1 VAAGRQQPL
10 LLKNPEVDTLLDQ
23 ARAITDP
30 ARRASTYKRAM
41 DTIVKD
47 APWLFLH
54 SESQIT
60 GVRREVEG
68 LVVHPT
74 ERILANTARLNR

>member
-1 VAAGRQQPL
+1 L
-10 LLKNPEVDTLLDQ
+10 EE

-30 ARRASTYKRAM
+30 ARRAATYKQAM
-41 DTIVKD
+41 ELIWRD

-54 SESQIT
+54 SESQVT
-60 GVRREVEG
+60 GLRREVQG

-74 ERILANTARLNR
+74 ERVLAHTAWLAR